1 MPALQRKKMENLL
14 KSPDLWENL
23 KASRL
28 PVVLYGIGNGAD
40 KIIKVLADKGISF
53 VGVFSSDSFVRKGKT
68 FHGFPVLTL
77 GALEE
82 KYGKLTVLM
91 CFGSSRP
98 EVIGNVK
105 KIKQKHILFAPDVP
119 VYGDILFD
127 RVFFKST
134 YKRHEAIYDM
144 LTDETSK
151 KTFKN
156 IVNFKISGDTD
167 YLFDC
172 ETSLENAFT
181 DILKLGENEVYLDL
195 GAYRGDTVLEF
206 LKYAPA
212 YKKIYAVEPD
222 NKTFLKLRETTK
234 DIRNI
239 ECINACVSN
248 ESRVGTFSMNGS
260 RGSNNSRGNMA
271 VAYLT
276 ADDIIKDNRVTYIKA
291 DIEGAECDF
300 LEGAGNIIKTNK
312 PKMMI
317 SCYHRSD
324 DLFKIPEA
332 VMKLRNDYKIYMR
345 HFPSVPAW
353 DTVYLFV

>member
-1 MPALQRKKMENLL
+1 MEKLL

-23 KASRL
+23 KQAHL
-28 PVVLYGIGNGAD
+28 PVALYGMGNGAD

-53 VGVFSSDSFVRKGKT
+53 VGVFSSDSFEKKGKT

-77 GALEE
+77 SALEE
-82 KYGKLTVLM
+82 KYGKLVVLM

-98 EVIGNVK
+98 EVIENVK
-105 KIKQKHILFAPDVP
+105 KIKQNHILFAPDVP

-127 RVFFKST
+127 GNFFQST
-134 YKRHEAIYDM
+134 YKRHKAVYDM
-144 LTDETSK
+144 LADSTSK
-151 KTFKN
+151 ETFKN
-156 IVNFKISGDTD
+156 IINFKISGDVD
-167 YLFDC
+167 YLFAC
-172 ETSLENAFT
+172 ETMPESVFS
-181 DILKLGENEVYLDL
+181 DILRPCENEVYLDL
-195 GAYRGDTVLEF
+195 GAYRGDTVFEF

-222 NKTFLKLRETTK
+222 KKTFLKLKETTG
-234 DIRNI
+234 DIKNI

-248 ESRVGTFSMNGS
+248 KSCLGTFAMNGS
-260 RGSNNSRGNMA
+260 RGSNSSGGKEKIR
-271 VAYLT
+271 YIK
-276 ADDIIKDNRVTYIKA
+276 ADDIIKDNDITFIKA
-291 DIEGAECDF
+291 DIEGAECEF
-300 LEGAGNIIKTNK
+300 LEGAENIIKTKK

-332 VMKLRNDYKIYMR
+332 VMKLRNDYKVYMR
-345 HFPSVPAW
+345 HFPSIPAW